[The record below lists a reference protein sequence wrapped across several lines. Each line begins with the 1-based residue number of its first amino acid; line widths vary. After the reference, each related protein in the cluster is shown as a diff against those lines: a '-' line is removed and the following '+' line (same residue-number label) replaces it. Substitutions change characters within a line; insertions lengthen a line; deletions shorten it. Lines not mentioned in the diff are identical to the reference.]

1 MIIIETIF
9 IWLVIGVWICY
20 KRNWY
25 KHLPSYSDDSTPN
38 FVCGC
43 VIVFSPIALLIAL
56 FSVFIID
63 SWKKD
68 E

>member
-1 MIIIETIF
+1 MEILQSIF

-25 KHLPSYSDDSTPN
+25 KHLSDYNGDSTPN

-43 VIVFSPIALLIAL
+43 AILFSPIALLIAL
-56 FSVFIID
+56 FDVFVKS

-68 E
+68 K